1 MYFPCVCMNDFLE
14 FSTVLCYFLTFQ
26 KSLFYLL
33 QGKLFKNDENGF
45 LFLFR
50 TISQDNQTMKFGQ
63 LRE

>member
-1 MYFPCVCMNDFLE
+1 MKDFLE
-14 FSTVLCYFLTFQ
+14 FSTVLSYFLTFQ

-33 QGKLFKNDENGF
+33 QGKLFKNDENCF

-50 TISQDNQTMKFGQ
+50 AISQDGQTMKSGQ